1 MKNKYIYIGL
11 GVATVLGIGGY
22 VLYRAVK
29 KDKAAIKEDNIL
41 TTKTDEP
48 AVEVTDK
55 QGGGDGF
62 TPRCIAAPCPSV
74 SGYSPIRSDYD
85 KTWDYQLRNGVWYAK
100 KKAGGTWTSLSLFPT
115 AIKNLYSKYPRG

>member
-62 TPRCIAAPCPSV
+62 TP
-74 SGYSPIRSDYD
+74 SGYSPIRSDFD
-85 KTWDYQLRNGVWYAK
+85 KTWDYQLRDGVWYAK
-100 KKAGGTWTSLSLFPT
+100 KKAGGTWTSLSKFPT
-115 AIKNLYSKYPRG
+115 AIKNLFSKYPRG